1 MNNTIKNRCEIN
13 INDTWNLADIFAT
26 DSEWQAEYESL
37 LNDITKLESYKGKL
51 NNAANLLEFLRL
63 YDEFDV
69 RLSKLYSYANCS
81 ADVDTTNGF
90 YQDLRG
96 KAIGLVADV
105 NKVTSFYK
113 NEILDLTEAEINSFF
128 DEYDALLEYKTPI
141 LNIRRKKAHILSE
154 KEEKILAAVGVLAD
168 SPDNIASVFRDADL
182 VFPPVLDKDGNS
194 HTLSNG
200 TFVPLLESA
209 DRVLRKNT
217 YDAYYKT
224 LGGFKNTVAATLDA
238 QFKTLKFYSE
248 ARGYK
253 NTLSAALDSTRVPEE
268 VYQNLIETVHNNL
281 DKMYAYV
288 NLRKKVLGVD
298 ILAMYDVYTP
308 IVSDFDKEI
317 PYFKAKQ
324 TVLDALSVLG
334 QDYIEV
340 LNTAFDNRWIDVYEN
355 KGKRSGA
362 YCSSNARPH
371 PYVLLNQKDN
381 LESMFTI
388 AHELGHA
395 MHSYLSTK
403 NQPVCTADYVIFV
416 AEVASTVNEVLL
428 MRYLLKKATDKKEKA
443 YLLNHFLDQFKG
455 TLFRQT
461 MFAEFELKMGT
472 LAESG
477 ATLTAE
483 ILSDEYLKLNKLYFG
498 ENMESDDN
506 IALEWA
512 RIPHFFYNYY
522 VFQYATGF
530 SAAVKIADNILENG
544 KEAAEQYK
552 KFLSSGGSDAPVELL
567 KIAGVNMNTPE
578 PINTALELFGNT
590 VKELEQLI
598 SDY

>member
-1 MNNTIKNRCEIN
+1 MNKAIKNRCEIDVQ
-13 INDTWNLADIFAT
+13 DTWNLADIFAT
-26 DSEWQAEYESL
+26 DADWQAEYDL
-37 LNDITKLESYKGKL
+37 CLADLPKLQSYKGRL
-51 NNAANLLEFLRL
+51 NSAENLLEFFRL
-63 YDEFDV
+63 FDTADV
-69 RLSKLYSYANCS
+69 RISKLYSYANCS
-81 ADVDTTNGF
+81 SDVDTTNGF

-96 KAIGLVADV
+96 KALALVADV
-105 NKVTSFYK
+105 NKATSFYK
-113 NEILDLTEAEINSFF
+113 NEILDLDESEIESFF
-128 DEYDALLEYKTPI
+128 LTCAELSEYKTPI
-141 LNIRRKKAHILSE
+141 FNIRRKKEHILSE
-154 KEEKILAAVGVLAD
+154 KEEKLLAAVGILAD
-168 SPDNIASVFRDADL
+168 SPDNIAGVFRDADL
-182 VFPPVLDKDGNS
+182 TFPPVLDKDGNS
-194 HTLSNG
+194 HALSQG

-217 YDAYYKT
+217 YNTYYAT

-238 QFKTLKFYSE
+238 QFKTIKFYSD

-253 NTLSAALDSTRVPEE
+253 NTLSASLDATRVPET
-268 VYQNLIETVHNNL
+268 VYHNLIESVHKNL
-281 DKMYAYV
+281 NKMYDYV
-288 NLRKKVLGVD
+288 SLRKKVLGVES
-298 ILAMYDVYTP
+298 LAMYDVYTP
-308 IVSDFDKEI
+308 VVSDFDREI
-317 PYFKAKQ
+317 PYNEAKN

-334 QDYIEV
+334 DDYTEV
-340 LNTAFDNRWIDVYEN
+340 LNTAFNNRWIDVYEN

-428 MRYLLKKATDKKEKA
+428 MRYLLKNATEKEEKA

-461 MFAEFELKMGT
+461 MFAEFELKMGN
-472 LAESG
+472 LVESG
-477 ATLTAE
+477 ATLTADVLCE
-483 ILSDEYLKLNKLYFG
+483 EYRKLNELYFG
-498 ENMESDDN
+498 HDMQTDDN

-530 SAAVKIADNILENG
+530 SAAVKIADNILKNG
-544 KEAAEQYK
+544 AYAAEQYK

-567 KIAGVNMNTPE
+567 KIAGVDMSTPE
-578 PINTALELFGNT
+578 PIDTALQLFGDT
-590 VKELEQLI
+590 VKELEKLI
-598 SDY
+598 SE